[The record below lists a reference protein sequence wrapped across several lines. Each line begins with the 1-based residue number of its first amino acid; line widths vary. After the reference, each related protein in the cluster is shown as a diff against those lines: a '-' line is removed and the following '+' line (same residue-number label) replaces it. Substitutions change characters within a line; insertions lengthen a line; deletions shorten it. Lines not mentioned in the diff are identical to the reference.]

1 MKKNIVIVTLV
12 VTLVAVMGLGVKIWF
27 DKSNEFDELMAAYNE
42 AIEANEQFSQSNVK
56 LNKMVKEERTWKE
69 GALKALYE
77 KQNESLAKRVA
88 NDKAKINVNDDT
100 YVIDED
106 GYVWHVIEDDNG
118 GLTYVSISDNV
129 DVRSILKIK

>member
-12 VTLVAVMGLGVKIWF
+12 VTLVAVMGLGVKVWL
-27 DKSNEFDELMAAYNE
+27 DKSNEYDELMAAYNE

-56 LNKMVKEERTWKE
+56 LNKMVKEERSWKE

-77 KQNESLAKRVA
+77 KQNESLAERVA
-88 NDKAKINVNDDT
+88 NDYAKINVNDYD

-118 GLTYVSISDNV
+118 GLTYVSFLDNV
-129 DVRSILKIK
+129 NVK

>member
-12 VTLVAVMGLGVKIWF
+12 ATLVAVMGLGVKIWF
-27 DKSNEFDELMAAYNE
+27 DKSNEYDELMAAYNE

-56 LNKMVKEERTWKE
+56 LNKMVKDERTWKE

-88 NDKAKINVNDDT
+88 NDPTKINVNNDT

-118 GLTYVSISDNV
+118 GLTYVSFSDNV
-129 DVRSILKIK
+129 NVK

>member
-1 MKKNIVIVTLV
+1 MRTIRKKNIIIVTLV
-12 VTLVAVMGLGVKIWF
+12 VTLVAVMGLGVKVWL
-27 DKSNEFDELMAAYNE
+27 DKSNEYDELMAAYNE

-88 NDKAKINVNDDT
+88 NDYARIKVDDDT
-100 YVIDED
+100 YVIDEN
-106 GYVWHVIEDDNG
+106 GNVCHVIEDDNG
-118 GLTYVSISDNV
+118 GLTYVSFSDNV
-129 DVRSILKIK
+129 NVK

>member
-12 VTLVAVMGLGVKIWF
+12 ATLVAVMGLGVKIWF
-27 DKSNEFDELMAAYNE
+27 DKSNEYDELMAAYNE

-88 NDKAKINVNDDT
+88 NDRAEIKVDNDT

-118 GLTYVSISDNV
+118 GLTYVSFSDNV
-129 DVRSILKIK
+129 NVK

>member
-12 VTLVAVMGLGVKIWF
+12 ATLVAVMGLGVKIWF
-27 DKSNEFDELMAAYNE
+27 DKTNEYDELMAAYNE
-42 AIEANEQFSQSNVK
+42 AIEANEQFSRSNVK
-56 LNKMVKEERTWKE
+56 LNKMVKDERTGKE

-88 NDKAKINVNDDT
+88 NDRAKINVNDDT

-118 GLTYVSISDNV
+118 GLTYVSFSDNV
-129 DVRSILKIK
+129 NVK

>member
-12 VTLVAVMGLGVKIWF
+12 VTLVAVMGLSVKIWS
-27 DKSNEFDELMAAYNE
+27 DKSNEYDELMAAYNE

-88 NDKAKINVNDDT
+88 NDRAKINVNDDT
-100 YVIDED
+100 YVIDKD

-118 GLTYVSISDNV
+118 SLTYVSFSDNV
-129 DVRSILKIK
+129 NVK

>member
-12 VTLVAVMGLGVKIWF
+12 ATLVAVMGLGVKIWF
-27 DKSNEFDELMAAYNE
+27 DKSNEYDELMAAYNE

-56 LNKMVKEERTWKE
+56 LNKMVKDERTWKE

-88 NDKAKINVNDDT
+88 NDRAKIKVENDT

-118 GLTYVSISDNV
+118 GLTYVSFSDNV
-129 DVRSILKIK
+129 NVK

>member
-12 VTLVAVMGLGVKIWF
+12 ATLVAVMGLGVKVCL
-27 DKSNEFDELMAAYNE
+27 DKSNEYDELMAAYEE

-88 NDKAKINVNDDT
+88 NDRAKINVNDDT

>member
-12 VTLVAVMGLGVKIWF
+12 VALVAVMGLSVKVWL
-27 DKSNEFDELMAAYNE
+27 DKSNEYDELMAAYNE

-88 NDKAKINVNDDT
+88 NDYARIKVDDDT
-100 YVIDED
+100 FVIDEN
-106 GYVWHVIEDDNG
+106 GNVCHVIEDDNG
-118 GLTYVSISDNV
+118 GLTYVSFSDNV
-129 DVRSILKIK
+129 NVK

>member
-12 VTLVAVMGLGVKIWF
+12 ATLVAVMGLGVKIWF
-27 DKSNEFDELMAAYNE
+27 DKSNEYDELMAAYNE

-88 NDKAKINVNDDT
+88 NDPTKINVNDDT
-100 YVIDED
+100 YVIDKD

-118 GLTYVSISDNV
+118 GLTYVSFSDNV
-129 DVRSILKIK
+129 NVK

>member
-12 VTLVAVMGLGVKIWF
+12 VTLVAVMGLGVKVWL
-27 DKSNEFDELMAAYNE
+27 DKSNEYDELMADYNE
-42 AIEANEQFSQSNVK
+42 TIEANEQFSQSNVK

-69 GALKALYE
+69 GALNALYE

-88 NDKAKINVNDDT
+88 NDYARINVNDDV

-106 GYVWHVIEDDNG
+106 GNVCHVIEDDNG

-129 DVRSILKIK
+129 NVK

>member
-12 VTLVAVMGLGVKIWF
+12 ATLVAVMGLGVKIWF
-27 DKSNEFDELMAAYNE
+27 DKTNEYDELMAAYNE

-56 LNKMVKEERTWKE
+56 LNKMVKDERSWKE

-88 NDKAKINVNDDT
+88 NDPTKINVNDDT

-118 GLTYVSISDNV
+118 GLTYVSFSDNV
-129 DVRSILKIK
+129 NVK